1 MILSLEEL
9 ELMYKF
15 LDTKFGPNKRLHF
28 SELIRDT
35 PKTND
40 GLKYLE
46 SSILQALGV
55 FKTKNKGWC
64 LKKYISTKARLN

>member
-1 MILSLEEL
+1 MILSLEEF
-9 ELMYKF
+9 EFISKF

-28 SELIRDT
+28 SKLIRDA

-46 SSILQALGV
+46 GSILQALGV
-55 FKTKNKGWC
+55 LKTKNKGW
-64 LKKYISTKARLN
+64 LLTKNISTFRLN